1 MMGILGNS
9 CFPLAVREALG
20 KREPRF
26 GAAPM
31 FGAPRGNNARAGL
44 LRRAKVPGL
53 VIHQRRIVVSAL
65 DLGEHATF
73 SRNLNLD

>member
-26 GAAPM
+26 GA
-31 FGAPRGNNARAGL
+31 APRGNNARAGL